1 MTTVVDEKSRNKTTT
16 TERKRNLKKKEEV
29 KKKSSLS
36 TLACLSLRDNHEEK
50 RETRERDDM
59 IADAPDTQAQKA
71 PLFFVD
77 TTNKTFSTVDV
88 AEGGGS
94 TTRAETTT
102 TENRKRE
109 SK

>member
-1 MTTVVDEKSRNKTTT
+1 
-16 TERKRNLKKKEEV
+16 
-29 KKKSSLS
+29 
-36 TLACLSLRDNHEEK
+36 
-50 RETRERDDM
+50 M